1 MKLNDKKLYNTKWI
15 VRLGQLVKGTVGV
28 REVVERFESLRQ
40 SVKENHSIQSSNN
53 NNITVSPN

>member
-1 MKLNDKKLYNTKWI
+1 MSEKSWSMKLNDKKLYNTKWI

-40 SVKENHSIQSSNN
+40 SVKENHSI
-53 NNITVSPN
+53 